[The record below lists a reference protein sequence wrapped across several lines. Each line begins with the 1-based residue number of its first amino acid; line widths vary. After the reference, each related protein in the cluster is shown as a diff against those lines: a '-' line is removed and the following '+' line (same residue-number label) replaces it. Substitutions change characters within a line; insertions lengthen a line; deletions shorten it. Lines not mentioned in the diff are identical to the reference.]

1 MNEGPAMQV
10 TPEMRLLVQCLPS
23 AATETPWPI
32 SPNATFD
39 WDRLI
44 ELAGFHGMFPLLVT
58 RLLTPGALSAVI
70 PPAVLSRLR
79 ANQAAYVGRSVTQLA
94 ALAELQREFDRE
106 HLRIV
111 AWKGPS
117 AGLLLYGSATLRE
130 SADLDFLFLEEDLQ
144 PVLKIARRLGYDL
157 LGSCDTESKD
167 IYILTRMREFTFGRK
182 SDQAVLEFH
191 LQIMP
196 SRFTLWQ
203 DSQADIERADHY
215 LQLGDVTLLLQRPQ
229 DLLVS
234 LCAHATKHN
243 WDRLK
248 WSADIAQ
255 FLKRYATELDWNAL
269 ITALEPTGKHLV
281 VLLGLTLAE
290 RLYGEPLPPVV
301 AGLLQRT
308 PDISILAQDVVDH
321 VMSGETEP
329 SSTEERKALADL
341 LCPRRRDRLAYTF
354 IPIVELNY
362 EDLYVPVHNRFLF
375 FINYLF
381 RVVRLLRKY
390 GPQRLAV
397 KTAGSVRSVH

>member
-1 MNEGPAMQV
+1 MDGPAMHAN
-10 TPEMRLLVQCLPS
+10 PEMRFLTQCLPS
-23 AATETPWPI
+23 ASSEPVLPAPYGVP
-32 SPNATFD
+32 FD
-39 WDRLI
+39 WNRLT
-44 ELAGFHGMFPLLVT
+44 ELAGFHGMFPLLAT
-58 RLLTPGALSAVI
+58 KLLTPGPLHNVA
-70 PPAVLSRLR
+70 PPALLSRLR
-79 ANQAAYVGRSVTQLA
+79 ASQAAYIHRAISQLGT
-94 ALAELQREFDRE
+94 LAELQREFDRE
-106 HLRIV
+106 RLRIV
-111 AWKGPS
+111 VWKGPS
-117 AGLLLYGSATLRE
+117 AGLLLYGSAALRE

-144 PVLKIARRLGYDL
+144 PVLKVARRLGFHL
-157 LGSCDTESKD
+157 LDSRDTESKD
-167 IYILTRMREFTFGRK
+167 LYILTRMREFTFGRK

-203 DSQADIERADHY
+203 DSQADIGRANVHY
-215 LQLGDVTLLLQRPQ
+215 SLGDVTLLLQRPE

-255 FLKRYATELDWNAL
+255 FLKRYAGELDWYAL
-269 ITALEPTGKHLV
+269 LTNLETTGKHFV
-281 VLLGLTLAE
+281 VLLGLALAA
-290 RLYGEPLPPVV
+290 RLYDISLPAAV
-301 AGLLQRT
+301 AGWMERT
-308 PDISILAQDVVDH
+308 PVIPSLVQDVVDH

-329 SSTEERKALADL
+329 SATENRKALVDL
-341 LCPRRRDRLAYTF
+341 LCPRLRDRLAYTL

-362 EDLYVPVHNRFLF
+362 EDLFIPVHNRFLF

>member
-1 MNEGPAMQV
+1 MHVNS
-10 TPEMRLLVQCLPS
+10 EMRFLTRCLPS
-23 AATETPWPI
+23 ALSESVLPVSSVANLNWE
-32 SPNATFD
+32 
-39 WDRLI
+39 RLA
-44 ELAGFHGMFPLLVT
+44 ELAGFHGMFPLLTTKLLMPGPVHDVT
-58 RLLTPGALSAVI
+58 
-70 PPAVLSRLR
+70 PPDVLSRLR
-79 ANQAAYVGRSVTQLA
+79 ANQAAYIGRAVTQLG
-94 ALAELQREFDRE
+94 ALAELQREFDRA

-117 AGLLLYGSATLRE
+117 AGLLLYGSAALRE
-130 SADLDFLFLEEDLQ
+130 SADLDFLFLEKDLQ
-144 PVLKIARRLGYDL
+144 AILKIARGLGYDL
-157 LGSCDTESKD
+157 LGAGETESKGL
-167 IYILTRMREFTFGRK
+167 YILTRMREFTFGRK
-182 SDQAVLEFH
+182 SDQTVLEFH

-203 DSQADIERADHY
+203 DSQDDIRRANVHY
-215 LQLGDVTLLLQRPQ
+215 PLGDVTLLLQRPE

-255 FLKRYATELDWNAL
+255 FLKRYAGELDWHFLLA
-269 ITALEPTGKHLV
+269 TLETTGKHFV
-281 VLLGLTLAE
+281 VLLGLALAE
-290 RLYGEPLPPVV
+290 RLYDVPLPEAVV
-301 AGLLQRT
+301 GWIERT
-308 PDISILAQDVVDH
+308 TTIPSLVQDVIDH

-329 SSTEERKALADL
+329 SATENRKALADL
-341 LCPRRRDRLAYTF
+341 LCPRVRDRIAYTV
-354 IPIVELNY
+354 IPMVELNY
-362 EDLYVPVHNRFLF
+362 EDLFVPVHNRFLF

>member
-1 MNEGPAMQV
+1 MGDQAMHAIA
-10 TPEMRLLVQCLPS
+10 EMRLLAHCLP
-23 AATETPWPI
+23 AGAPKP
-32 SPNATFD
+32 D
-39 WDRLI
+39 WKMPAGAEIDWERLI
-44 ELAGFHGMFPLLVT
+44 EVAGFHGMFPLLAT
-58 RLLTPGALSAVI
+58 RLLTPGALQDAA
-70 PPAVLSRLR
+70 PPAVLSRFR
-79 ANQAAYVGRSVTQLA
+79 ASQAAYVGRSVTQLA

-144 PVLKIARRLGYDL
+144 PVLRIARRLGYDL

-182 SDQAVLEFH
+182 SDQTVLEFH

-203 DSQADIERADHY
+203 DSQADIDRAD
-215 LQLGDVTLLLQRPQ
+215 LRFPLGDVNLLLQRPE

-255 FLKRYATELDWNAL
+255 FLRHYVEALDWNAL
-269 ITALEPTGKHLV
+269 FTFLEPSGKHHV
-281 VLLGLTLAE
+281 VLLGLVLAE
-290 RLYGEPLPPVV
+290 RLYGEPLPPVI
-301 AGLLQRT
+301 AGWLQRT
-308 PDISILAQDVVDH
+308 PDIVILSEDIVEH

-329 SSTEERKALADL
+329 FSKERKAHADL
-341 LCPRRRDRLAYTF
+341 LCPRFRDRLAYKTT
-354 IPIVELNY
+354 PLVELNY
-362 EDLYVPVHNRFLF
+362 EDLFVPVHNRFLF

-390 GPQRLAV
+390 GPQRLAL